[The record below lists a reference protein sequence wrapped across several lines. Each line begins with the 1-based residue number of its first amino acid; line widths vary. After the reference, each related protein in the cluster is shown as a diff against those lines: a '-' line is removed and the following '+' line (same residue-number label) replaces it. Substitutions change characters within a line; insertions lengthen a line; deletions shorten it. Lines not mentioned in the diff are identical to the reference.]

1 MANCRLCHPLTS
13 FVGLS
18 LHMLDVDFDKL
29 ATWYAMLDDLS
40 VFLGPAPGVFN
51 HLLSKK
57 FKRAFWPYHF
67 QSYLMQACVHRTL
80 SKFFDVIPEVFLF
93 QLALRNSSFRVR
105 RGLFAFKPILHFC
118 FDYVE
123 IAAGLQEHV
132 FELGSSGV
140 KKNICMDMYGS
151 MNGWT
156 TLASKI
162 NSWHACMIVLQATLG
177 CITLIHLANLFAA
190 SLHIFSIP
198 PDPT

>member
-80 SKFFDVIPEVFLF
+80 SKFLTSSQKYFSFSWRFVTRASVSDVVFLLSNQF
-93 QLALRNSSFRVR
+93 FTFASTMSKLPPDCKNMFLSS
-105 RGLFAFKPILHFC
+105 AP
-118 FDYVE
+118 
-123 IAAGLQEHV
+123 QE
-132 FELGSSGV
+132 L
-140 KKNICMDMYGS
+140 KKIYAWICMEAWMVEQH
-151 MNGWT
+151 W
-156 TLASKI
+156 
-162 NSWHACMIVLQATLG
+162 
-177 CITLIHLANLFAA
+177 
-190 SLHIFSIP
+190 P
-198 PDPT
+198 PK